1 MSEEKKW
8 WFNTRTKQTEFGLKS
23 NSLYRIGPFDTES
36 EAKNAESL
44 VRERSKEWERSEAEE
59 D

>member
-8 WFNTRTKQTEFGLKS
+8 WFNTKTRETEFGLKS
-23 NSLYRIGPFDTES
+23 NSLYRIGPFETEA
-36 EAKNAESL
+36 EAKDAENI
-44 VRERSKEWERSEAEE
+44 VRERARVWKESEQEE